1 MAVEFWAEWE
11 TVTEGTWMWR
21 FEEQS
26 NSNCLKLK
34 EKKSIRLTGN
44 LISTG

>member
-26 NSNCLKLK
+26 NSNCLNLK
-34 EKKSIRLTGN
+34 EKKKVYD
-44 LISTG
+44 